1 MGASGTFNC
10 SGVGVF
16 LREGFQLGLCCCG
29 PSNPTGTKP
38 ENTNTR
44 TDNKKKSRD
53 GERMSMGNVIKSL
66 VQCESDR
73 GLKQPFV
80 GKRLQDLHEPDD

>member
-10 SGVGVF
+10 SG
-16 LREGFQLGLCCCG
+16 EGPQGG
-29 PSNPTGTKP
+29 ISAGTVLLWSVQPDWYVARKYKQAH
-38 ENTNTR
+38 R
-44 TDNKKKSRD
+44 QQKKSGE

-66 VQCESDR
+66 VQCDSDCR
-73 GLKQPFV
+73 LKQPFV